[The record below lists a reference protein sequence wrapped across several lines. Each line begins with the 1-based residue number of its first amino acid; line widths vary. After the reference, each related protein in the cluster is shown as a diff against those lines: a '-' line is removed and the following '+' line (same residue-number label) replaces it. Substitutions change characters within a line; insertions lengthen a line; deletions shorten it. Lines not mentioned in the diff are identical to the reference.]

1 MVSSVA
7 CATPLLVERHHR
19 GLRSGL
25 PPSRPVQRRRE
36 ARQRGYREWTDSR
49 EPMSRL
55 WEDEMN
61 LGGGVPVL
69 GLSALPEEIFLN
81 FARIP

>member
-1 MVSSVA
+1 
-7 CATPLLVERHHR
+7 
-19 GLRSGL
+19 
-25 PPSRPVQRRRE
+25 
-36 ARQRGYREWTDSR
+36 
-49 EPMSRL
+49 MSRL